1 MRIKIGFIALFWILL
16 MPFTGVAQEIE
27 YIVKHDLGKRPIW
40 SSTTIFDEPTQ
51 QMFLFLFDVSNTYLY
66 ILDEHGEMVNKYQ
79 FSENDLREN
88 EIQSFALAGD
98 DLTIISSYVNAT
110 YRTYINLKMG
120 TIRTEELKS
129 QRSELVHL
137 SWYRFNGKCIELSAY
152 ENKNAFLIRTVDAIG
167 NTSEKEIDLEDKIF
181 LLQKDKKRIDQVN
194 KTIISQR
201 RPSNV
206 LCNSVPLKIYKKNSH
221 FVLTYDV
228 RNETRFLDID
238 LNTLDY
244 HYKTYPNNW
253 RTSNPKYKVVS
264 NSFILDDCLFQIK
277 SSDTKLV
284 VDLKDLEKDSLMATY
299 NISYDEYSM
308 LYDSDVNQFGGEQI
322 ATNKLIKLAKNPIV
336 VKTITKGDIG
346 ISAQRTNEGY
356 QVQFGG
362 VSNLRIVK
370 SRKLVFGEG
379 LINFDNIINT
389 LNLNTLNVLSLD
401 YSKNRVTQ
409 ISCLLNNNYEQKPGN
424 TLNTVF
430 DELALYNAESKRNEA
445 VSLTLRRNEVLYGYY
460 LEYSSEYIIKKFIN
474 TAF

>member
-1 MRIKIGFIALFWILL
+1 MKIKIGYIALFWILL
-16 MPFTGVAQEIE
+16 MPFSGLAQEIE
-27 YIVKHDLGKRPIW
+27 YTVKHDLGKRPIW
-40 SSTTIFDEPTQ
+40 SSSTIFDESTQ
-51 QMFLFLFDVSNTYLY
+51 QMFLFLFDASNTYLY

-79 FSENDLREN
+79 FSENDLREK

-98 DLTIISSYVNAT
+98 DLTIISSYVNAS

-120 TIRTEELKS
+120 AIKTVKIKGE
-129 QRSELVHL
+129 RSELEHL
-137 SWYRFNGKCIELSAY
+137 SWCNFNGKCIELSAY
-152 ENKNAFLIRTVDAIG
+152 ENKNAFLIRTVDAKG
-167 NTSEKEIDLEDKIF
+167 NTSEKEINLEDKIF
-181 LLQKDKKRIDQVN
+181 LLQKDEKHIDRVN

-201 RPSNV
+201 RPSNL

-221 FVLTYDV
+221 FILTYDV

-253 RTSNPKYKVVS
+253 YTSNPKYKVVS

-284 VDLKDLEKDSLMATY
+284 VDLKDLEKDSLKATY

-336 VKTITKGDIG
+336 VRTITNGEIG

-362 VSNLRIVK
+362 VSNLSIVK

-379 LINFDNIINT
+379 LINFDNVVNA
-389 LNLNTLNVLSLD
+389 LNLNTLNILSLG

-409 ISCLLNNNYEQKPGN
+409 ISCLLNNNYKQKPGN
-424 TLNTVF
+424 TLNSIF
-430 DELALYNAESKRNEA
+430 DELALYNAQNKRNEA
-445 VSLTLRRNEVLYGYY
+445 ASLTLRGNEVLYGYY
-460 LEYSSEYIIKKFIN
+460 LEYSSEYIIKKFKN